1 MSYTTMT
8 YIFRMNLQQVIDRL
22 RDEADMYTPLPSA
35 FRTRRQSREDR
46 IVEKV
51 LRFIVRILTI
61 IDNNSPLED
70 KIQEII
76 GCVNFL
82 N

>member
-1 MSYTTMT
+1 
-8 YIFRMNLQQVIDRL
+8 MNLQLVIDRL

-46 IVEKV
+46 LVEKV
-51 LRFIVRILTI
+51 LRFTIKILI
-61 IDNNSPLED
+61 ILDSPSPLDE

-76 GCVNFL
+76 GCINFL

>member
-1 MSYTTMT
+1 
-8 YIFRMNLQQVIDRL
+8 MNLQQVIDRL